1 MAGPQG
7 ELHDLI
13 RDTLKTDS
21 AVKALVTDV
30 YDSVPAEPVR
40 WGSKKAYISFGPT
53 DVTEDDADC
62 IVGGVY
68 TVQLDCWSR
77 QLGSYYC
84 KTIVDA
90 VKAAL
95 HDKDVSLTSYGLVQ
109 MRVTMRQVF
118 GDKDGITMH
127 GVVMVEAMIEEE
139 VEDA

>member
-30 YDSVPAEPVR
+30 YDSVPAEPAR
-40 WGSKKAYISFGPT
+40 WGAKKAYISFGPT
-53 DVTEDDADC
+53 DVVEDDAEC
-62 IVGGVY
+62 IVGGVF

-77 QLGSYYC
+77 KLGSYHC
-84 KTIVDA
+84 KSIVDA
-90 VKAAL
+90 VKTAL
-95 HDKDVSLTSYGLVQ
+95 HDHDVELANYGLVQ
-109 MRVTMRQVF
+109 MRITMRRVF
-118 GDKDGITMH
+118 GDPDGITQH

-139 VEDA
+139 VEA